1 MPRPP
6 CDVSLRRAPPC
17 WPARLLV
24 PEAGGSAGLQRAGMG
39 MRVASTRLEAVLAGM
54 VRGLVRSWN
63 PVDVFSRECE
73 KDEYSRLTSGQ
84 FVRERLLSVRRPVS
98 CAFAQS
104 EATSL
109 PLSIQPPRL
118 GQRAKTRGP

>member
-1 MPRPP
+1 
-6 CDVSLRRAPPC
+6 
-17 WPARLLV
+17 
-24 PEAGGSAGLQRAGMG
+24 MG
-39 MRVASTRLEAVLAGM
+39 MRVASRRLEAVLAGM
-54 VRGLVRSWN
+54 VRGPVRSWN

-84 FVRERLLSVRRPVS
+84 FVRERLLSVHRPIS

-109 PLSIQPPRL
+109 SPSIQPPRP